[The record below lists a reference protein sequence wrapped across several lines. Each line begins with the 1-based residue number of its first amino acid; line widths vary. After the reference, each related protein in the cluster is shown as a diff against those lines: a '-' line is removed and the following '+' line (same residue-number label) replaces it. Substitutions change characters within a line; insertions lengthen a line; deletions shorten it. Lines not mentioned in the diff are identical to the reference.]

1 MVVLVSDPPPASG
14 TILAG
19 EKTLL
24 ETLPAEDM
32 AAGSGDKITAWNK
45 ERERERE
52 VMMWG
57 EGIRFA
63 HLGP

>member
-14 TILAG
+14 TILGG

-45 ERERERE
+45 ERERE

-57 EGIRFA
+57 RG
-63 HLGP
+63 